1 MKDQLVTKKILKWY
15 DLNKR
20 SLPWRKNV
28 SNQKRQYYTLVSEF
42 MLQQTQVATVIPYF
56 NRFIKDIPNLTSL
69 AKVQNKKLI
78 KLWEGLGYYSRVR
91 NLKKTAQL
99 VIKNF
104 KGKLPNNFEDLVI
117 NISSKIQSGKTIIDV
132 CSVKVFPKQVMI
144 DNLPAETDIIATH
157 PLFGPDSLKDSGS
170 VMTMEAVRDSSE
182 RYNFWKNYFESQNI
196 TIEEISAEEHDMMAA
211 RSQGLTHFVGR
222 IIDDFGTNQTRI
234 DTEGYKALHK
244 LVSQTCNDT
253 WDLFEDIQ
261 NYNPYT
267 EKMISELNGSFKK
280 ISEIIEK

>member
-1 MKDQLVTKKILKWY
+1 MNKVSIIGFGRFGAMLHALLTKGFEVDVYDKNPVDNAEVNEVSLEEALKN
-15 DLNKR
+15 D
-20 SLPWRKNV
+20 
-28 SNQKRQYYTLVSEF
+28 T
-42 MLQQTQVATVIPYF
+42 I
-56 NRFIKDIPNLTSL
+56 FIAVPLRD
-69 AKVQNKKLI
+69 
-78 KLWEGLGYYSRVR
+78 
-91 NLKKTAQL
+91 
-99 VIKNF
+99 
-104 KGKLPNNFEDLVI
+104 FEDLVVD
-117 NISSKIQSGKTIIDV
+117 ISTRIQSGKTIIDV
-132 CSVKVFPKQVMI
+132 CSVKVFPKKVMI
-144 DNLPAETDIIATH
+144 DNLPEKIDIIATH

-170 VMTMEAVRDSSE
+170 AMTMEAVRDSFE

-196 TIEEISAEEHDMMAA
+196 IIEEISADDHDMMAA

-222 IIDDFGTNQTRI
+222 VIDDFGTNQTRI

-244 LVSQTCNDT
+244 LVNQTCNDS

>member
-1 MKDQLVTKKILKWY
+1 M
-15 DLNKR
+15 NK
-20 SLPWRKNV
+20 V
-28 SNQKRQYYTLVSEF
+28 SIIGFGRF
-42 MLQQTQVATVIPYF
+42 GAMLQALLTKGFEVDVYDKNTIDNAEVNEVSFEEALKNDTI
-56 NRFIKDIPNLTSL
+56 FIAVPIRD
-69 AKVQNKKLI
+69 
-78 KLWEGLGYYSRVR
+78 
-91 NLKKTAQL
+91 
-99 VIKNF
+99 
-104 KGKLPNNFEDLVI
+104 FEDLVVD
-117 NISSKIQSGKTIIDV
+117 ISSKIQSGKTIIDV
-132 CSVKVFPKQVMI
+132 CSVKVFPKKVMI
-144 DNLPAETDIIATH
+144 DNLPEKTDIIATH

-170 VMTMEAVRDSSE
+170 VMTMEAVRNSFK

-196 TIEEISAEEHDMMAA
+196 IIEEISAEDHDMMAA

-222 IIDDFGTNQTRI
+222 VIDDFGTNQTRI

-244 LVSQTCNDT
+244 LVNQTCNDS

>member
-1 MKDQLVTKKILKWY
+1 MNKVSIIGFGRFGAMLHSLLSKDFEVDVYDKNPIDNSEVNEVSFEEVLKN
-15 DLNKR
+15 D
-20 SLPWRKNV
+20 
-28 SNQKRQYYTLVSEF
+28 T
-42 MLQQTQVATVIPYF
+42 I
-56 NRFIKDIPNLTSL
+56 FIAVPIRD
-69 AKVQNKKLI
+69 
-78 KLWEGLGYYSRVR
+78 
-91 NLKKTAQL
+91 
-99 VIKNF
+99 
-104 KGKLPNNFEDLVI
+104 FEDLVI

-144 DNLPAETDIIATH
+144 DNLPVETDIIATH

-222 IIDDFGTNQTRI
+222 VIDDFGTNQTRI

>member
-1 MKDQLVTKKILKWY
+1 MNKVSIIGFGRFGVMLHALLTKGFEVDVYDKNPVDNAEVNEVSLEEALKN
-15 DLNKR
+15 D
-20 SLPWRKNV
+20 
-28 SNQKRQYYTLVSEF
+28 T
-42 MLQQTQVATVIPYF
+42 I
-56 NRFIKDIPNLTSL
+56 FIAVPIRD
-69 AKVQNKKLI
+69 
-78 KLWEGLGYYSRVR
+78 
-91 NLKKTAQL
+91 
-99 VIKNF
+99 
-104 KGKLPNNFEDLVI
+104 FEDLVVD
-117 NISSKIQSGKTIIDV
+117 ISTRIQSGKTIIDV
-132 CSVKVFPKQVMI
+132 CSVKVFPKKVMI
-144 DNLPAETDIIATH
+144 DNLPEKIDIIATH

-170 VMTMEAVRDSSE
+170 VMTMEAVKDSFE

-196 TIEEISAEEHDMMAA
+196 IIEEISADDHDMMAA

-222 IIDDFGTNQTRI
+222 VIDDFGTNQTRI

-244 LVSQTCNDT
+244 LVNQTCNDS

>member
-1 MKDQLVTKKILKWY
+1 MNKVSIIGFGRFGAMLHSLLSKGFEVDVYDKNPIDNSEVNEVSLEEVLKN
-15 DLNKR
+15 D
-20 SLPWRKNV
+20 
-28 SNQKRQYYTLVSEF
+28 T
-42 MLQQTQVATVIPYF
+42 I
-56 NRFIKDIPNLTSL
+56 FIAVPIRD
-69 AKVQNKKLI
+69 
-78 KLWEGLGYYSRVR
+78 
-91 NLKKTAQL
+91 
-99 VIKNF
+99 
-104 KGKLPNNFEDLVI
+104 FEDLVI

-222 IIDDFGTNQTRI
+222 VIDDFGTNQTRI

>member
-1 MKDQLVTKKILKWY
+1 MNKVSIIGFGRFGAMLHALLTKGFEVDVYDKNPVDNAEVNEVSLEEALKN
-15 DLNKR
+15 D
-20 SLPWRKNV
+20 
-28 SNQKRQYYTLVSEF
+28 T
-42 MLQQTQVATVIPYF
+42 I
-56 NRFIKDIPNLTSL
+56 FIAVPLRD
-69 AKVQNKKLI
+69 
-78 KLWEGLGYYSRVR
+78 
-91 NLKKTAQL
+91 
-99 VIKNF
+99 
-104 KGKLPNNFEDLVI
+104 FEDLVVD
-117 NISSKIQSGKTIIDV
+117 ISTRIQSGKTIIDV
-132 CSVKVFPKQVMI
+132 CSVKVFPKKVMI
-144 DNLPAETDIIATH
+144 DNLPEKIDIIATH

-170 VMTMEAVRDSSE
+170 VMTMEAVRDSFE

-196 TIEEISAEEHDMMAA
+196 IIEEISADDHDMMAA

-222 IIDDFGTNQTRI
+222 VIDDFGTNQTRI

-244 LVSQTCNDT
+244 LVNQTCNDS

>member
-1 MKDQLVTKKILKWY
+1 MNKVSIIGFGRFGAMLHALLTKGFDVDVYDKNPVDNAEVNEVSLEEALKN
-15 DLNKR
+15 D
-20 SLPWRKNV
+20 
-28 SNQKRQYYTLVSEF
+28 T
-42 MLQQTQVATVIPYF
+42 I
-56 NRFIKDIPNLTSL
+56 FIAVPIRD
-69 AKVQNKKLI
+69 
-78 KLWEGLGYYSRVR
+78 
-91 NLKKTAQL
+91 
-99 VIKNF
+99 
-104 KGKLPNNFEDLVI
+104 FEDLVVD
-117 NISSKIQSGKTIIDV
+117 ISTRIQSGKTIIDV
-132 CSVKVFPKQVMI
+132 CSVKVFPKKVMI
-144 DNLPAETDIIATH
+144 DNLPEKIDIIATH

-170 VMTMEAVRDSSE
+170 VMTMEAVKDSFE

-196 TIEEISAEEHDMMAA
+196 IIEEISADDHDMMAA

-222 IIDDFGTNQTRI
+222 VIDDFGTNQTRI

-244 LVSQTCNDT
+244 LVNQTCNDS